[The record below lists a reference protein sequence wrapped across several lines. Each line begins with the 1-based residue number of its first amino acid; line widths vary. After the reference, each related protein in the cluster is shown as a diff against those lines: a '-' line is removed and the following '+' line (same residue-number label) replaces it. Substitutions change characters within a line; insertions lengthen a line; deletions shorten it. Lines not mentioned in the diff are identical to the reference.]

1 MNSKKIILIIVVSC
15 ICLVMLIVAFL
26 LGNKT
31 KYYMNSGNIEIYG
44 DYDKNDLDDEFFGVG
59 NANIVF
65 KNENISIT
73 GFGVSVDE
81 DGIII
86 NSSGIFVLSGKT
98 SQKKILID
106 VNDNSYVKII
116 LNGLELTNYNEC
128 PILIKNAKKTIITL
142 VNGTRNIINDF
153 RCEIKDGNDAAL
165 VSSSKLTIN
174 GNGVLEINTKETKGI
189 LSFGNLK
196 ILESNLNINS
206 INSGIYV
213 NGDFSLK
220 NSNLVVTTGKS
231 GVVSKAYDG
240 AESSGSIIIENGN
253 VKIDNKKGIEKFLA
267 DNYIS
272 ISNSNVY
279 TTSL

>member
-1 MNSKKIILIIVVSC
+1 MNSKKIILIIVVSS
-15 ICLVMLIVAFL
+15 ICLIMLIVAFL

-31 KYYMNSGNIEIYG
+31 KYYMNSGNIEIYEN
-44 DYDKNDLDDEFFGVG
+44 YDKSDLDDEFFGVG

-106 VNDNSYVKII
+106 VKDNSYVKLI

-128 PILIKNAKKTIITL
+128 PVLIKNAKKVIITL
-142 VNGTRNIINDF
+142 VDGTRNVINDF
-153 RCEIKDGNDAAL
+153 RCEVKDDNDAAL
-165 VSSSKLTIN
+165 VSNSKLTIN
-174 GNGVLEINTKETKGI
+174 GNGVLEISTKETKGI
-189 LSFGNLK
+189 LSFCDLK

-206 INSGIYV
+206 INSSIYV
-213 NGDFSLK
+213 HGNFSLK
-220 NSNLVVTTGKS
+220 NSNLVVTTEEN

-240 AESSGSIIIENGN
+240 AENSGKIIIENGN

-279 TTSL
+279 STSL

>member
-1 MNSKKIILIIVVSC
+1 MNSKKIILIIVVSS
-15 ICLVMLIVAFL
+15 ICLIMLIVAFL

-31 KYYMNSGNIEIYG
+31 KYYMNSGNIEIYEN
-44 DYDKNDLDDEFFGVG
+44 YDKSDLDDEFFGVG

-73 GFGVSVDE
+73 GFGVSIDE

-86 NSSGIFVLSGKT
+86 NSSGIFILSGKT

-106 VNDNSYVKII
+106 VNDNSYVKLI
-116 LNGLELTNYNEC
+116 LIGLELTNYNEC
-128 PILIKNAKKTIITL
+128 PILIKNAKKVIITL
-142 VNGTRNIINDF
+142 VDGTRNVINDF
-153 RCEIKDGNDAAL
+153 RCEVKDDNDAAL
-165 VSSSKLTIN
+165 VSNSKLTIN

-189 LSFGNLK
+189 LSFGDLK
-196 ILESNLNINS
+196 ILKSNLNINS
-206 INSGIYV
+206 INSGVYV

-220 NSNLVVTTGKS
+220 NSNLVVKTEEN

-240 AESSGSIIIENGN
+240 AENSGKIIIENGN
-253 VKIDNKKGIEKFLA
+253 VKIDNKRGIEKFLA

-279 TTSL
+279 STSL